1 MDDPGGST
9 YYLAAI
15 VCLILSAFFSGSETA
30 LFSADEIRL
39 KSVYRQ
45 RRGSGQVLDLRQQSK
60 STLASILLGN
70 TLVNV
75 MFASLVTAITYS
87 WFRGSQSLMDLVATG
102 AGTLCILIFGEIT
115 PKILCS
121 SNPERIALSV
131 SGVIRS
137 MGYVMRPFSAGLER
151 VASFFAS
158 KLPRAA
164 AVAITKDELNE
175 ARLLGAVDY
184 GETSGAIRNDEKEM
198 IYGVIE
204 AQDVEVCD
212 VMVPRPQVV
221 AIEENK
227 SALDALNLMLKHGF
241 SRMPVYSGSIDNT
254 NGIVS
259 IKDIAAFVGD
269 WIAESSLSG
278 GESFAGSESPSG
290 GESFASSES
299 PLDSESL
306 RNGNGSGDW
315 RKLLAARPAK
325 AFAQRP
331 HYVPETKKVPGLLSE
346 MKAKGIYMSV
356 VVDEFDGVS
365 GIVTLEDLI
374 EEIVGEIHDEYDSRE
389 IGAVLVGE
397 GVWQVPGRMSL
408 VDLEDLTSISIDT
421 EECDTVAGLVMQ
433 YLDRVPE
440 PGDAFHLTHPPVRIE
455 VGEVRGP
462 RIQKVEIRLIEEKQ
476 EDR

>member
-45 RRGSGQVLDLRQQSK
+45 RRGSGRVLDLRQQSK

-75 MFASLVTAITYS
+75 MFASLVTAIAYS
-87 WFRGSQSLMDLVATG
+87 WFRGSQSLKDLVATG

-131 SGVIRS
+131 SGVIRF

-151 VASFFAS
+151 VAAFFAS

-204 AQDVEVCD
+204 AQDVEVSD

-227 SALDALNLMLKHGF
+227 SALEALDLMLKYGF
-241 SRMPVYSGSIDNT
+241 SRIPVYSGSIDNT
-254 NGIVS
+254 NGIIS
-259 IKDIAAFVGD
+259 IKDIAAYVGD
-269 WIAESSLSG
+269 RIAEG
-278 GESFAGSESPSG
+278 GLAEGGFAEGGLAGSESP
-290 GESFASSES
+290 EN
-299 PLDSESL
+299 
-306 RNGNGSGDW
+306 RTGSGDW
-315 RKLLAARPAK
+315 RKLLAARLAK
-325 AFAQRP
+325 TFAQSP

-389 IGAVLVGE
+389 IGAVLVRE

-408 VDLEDLTSISIDT
+408 VDLEDITGISIDT
-421 EECDTVAGLVMQ
+421 DECDTVAGLVMQ
-433 YLDRVPE
+433 CLDRVPE
-440 PGDAFHLTHPPVRIE
+440 PGDTFHLTHPPVRVE

-476 EDR
+476 ENR